1 MRTKYY
7 GIVGE
12 MSKLKEAGINKLIKE
27 YKEFVYNYKYAS
39 EEDPWKQ
46 QSQEPARRLM
56 CYLRSKETN
65 QQEIDNA
72 IVAMQTLAAQGYEL
86 PKDNLFDLMMSDL
99 ERGERYKKNY
109 FHDHSFE
116 FIQGQEWFE
125 NNIKKEIKEQYYQGL
140 HLCKALF
147 NALDLK
153 YKDTVWKIIETYIP
167 KDSLRYKYEMAM
179 YHFKENEYKKAFS
192 LLSEICN
199 VTLEEGYRI
208 NKDYPYLFR
217 EMQNA
222 RLVLARM
229 CLNGWGTAPNIE
241 KANFLL
247 QGDNLTG
254 EAKYITG
261 NIYEFGWGQ
270 VKDIHAA
277 YSVYLDILKQ
287 GNFGKGIW
295 NKPSYSDKKAFLAFR
310 RVKKQLYPGQD
321 MIKMFANIVE
331 QDIGFEVLSLIK

>member
-1 MRTKYY
+1 MDGNGR
-7 GIVGE
+7 GWIQNGR
-12 MSKLKEAGINKLIKE
+12 I
-27 YKEFVYNYKYAS
+27 
-39 EEDPWKQ
+39 
-46 QSQEPARRLM
+46 
-56 CYLRSKETN
+56 
-65 QQEIDNA
+65 A
-72 IVAMQTLAAQGYEL
+72 ISTVQV
-86 PKDNLFDLMMSDL
+86 
-99 ERGERYKKNY
+99 
-109 FHDHSFE
+109 E

-229 CLNGWGTAPNIE
+229 CLKGSKE
-241 KANFLL
+241 DKAEIKQHLVSIL
-247 QGDNLTG
+247 WTG
-254 EAKYITG
+254 RVDKAIDRK
-261 NIYEFGWGQ
+261 
-270 VKDIHAA
+270 
-277 YSVYLDILKQ
+277 SV
-287 GNFGKGIW
+287 
-295 NKPSYSDKKAFLAFR
+295 
-310 RVKKQLYPGQD
+310 V
-321 MIKMFANIVE
+321 
-331 QDIGFEVLSLIK
+331 